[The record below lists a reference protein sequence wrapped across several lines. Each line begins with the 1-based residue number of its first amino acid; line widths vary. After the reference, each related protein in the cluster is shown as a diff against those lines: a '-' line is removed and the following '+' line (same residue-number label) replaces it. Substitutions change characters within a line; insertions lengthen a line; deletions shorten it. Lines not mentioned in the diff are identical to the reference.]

1 MTHFFIQNKSLLT
14 STFGHPRPF
23 TYVGKHQHLATQE
36 PLKKWMGRSQELH
49 NFKQGLLN
57 LDGRNCQ
64 KYLHQTWADLQ
75 TLIISHNC
83 TQSL

>member
-49 NFKQGLLN
+49 NFKIYSRGALGAYYTQGL
-57 LDGRNCQ
+57 GGG
-64 KYLHQTWADLQ
+64 
-75 TLIISHNC
+75 
-83 TQSL
+83 